1 MALMAAEASI
11 ARNHRLR
18 GGAAHPRIPVRQEMA
33 RYAGFH
39 WHFAKPANPDF
50 IADVVQ
56 NPQRRPA
63 ETADGTPLNPVH

>member
-1 MALMAAEASI
+1 
-11 ARNHRLR
+11 
-18 GGAAHPRIPVRQEMA
+18 MA